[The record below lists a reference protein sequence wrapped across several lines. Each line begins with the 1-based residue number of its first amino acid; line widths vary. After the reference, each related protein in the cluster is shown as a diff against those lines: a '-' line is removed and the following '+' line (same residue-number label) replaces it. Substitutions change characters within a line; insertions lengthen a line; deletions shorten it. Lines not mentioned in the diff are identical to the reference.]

1 MITLWITYK
10 TWSHPL
16 SQSEPSILML
26 HIPLRKW
33 LHANPER
40 VFSPR
45 PARSAGR
52 RPEGE
57 GANLDRR
64 LVPYHG
70 KCKRIQSRIEP
81 SSCTVWGIL
90 VLVNSLQQKL
100 IWIIYGKPTVVIAK
114 WNLKWYYSFFFSKRN
129 IIFFMKKERKLVNKT
144 TLYNYG
150 YRKSR
155 IAEE

>member
-64 LVPYHG
+64 LVPYLG
-70 KCKRIQSRIEP
+70 KCKRIQSRIEF
-81 SSCTVWGIL
+81 
-90 VLVNSLQQKL
+90 
-100 IWIIYGKPTVVIAK
+100 IYIYIYLYICAVHGPFCDGVRRLGTAK
-114 WNLKWYYSFFFSKRN
+114 H
-129 IIFFMKKERKLVNKT
+129 
-144 TLYNYG
+144 
-150 YRKSR
+150 
-155 IAEE
+155 